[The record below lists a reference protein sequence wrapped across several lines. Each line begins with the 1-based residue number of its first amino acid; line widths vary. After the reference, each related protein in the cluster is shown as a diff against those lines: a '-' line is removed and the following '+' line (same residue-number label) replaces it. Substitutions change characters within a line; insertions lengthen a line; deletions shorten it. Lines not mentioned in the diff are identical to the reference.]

1 AWWCSCRVCRGLL
14 APHRLTSPCCWRR
27 GRVLLIREAER
38 AVLPWVRRPALPA
51 LDLPDGWHDISP
63 QKAEDLLKCNE
74 DNRPPA
80 FATVKYYARQM
91 RAGVWIPT
99 GQPIIIS
106 NGRARD
112 HQHRSW
118 AAYLSGCTF
127 NTYFVNVPHHPML
140 FAYLDNGRPRS
151 ARDALT
157 TAGLDGVANVIA
169 SGVRVAQSYDQGAFT
184 VLKTHRVDRPTP
196 AEVLQYVQEANVL
209 GENAD

>member
-1 AWWCSCRVCRGLL
+1 
-14 APHRLTSPCCWRR
+14 
-27 GRVLLIREAER
+27 
-38 AVLPWVRRPALPA
+38 
-51 LDLPDGWHDISP
+51 
-63 QKAEDLLKCNE
+63 
-74 DNRPPA
+74 
-80 FATVKYYARQM
+80 M

-127 NTYFVNVPHHPML
+127 NTYVVNVPHHPML

-196 AEVLQYVQEANVL
+196 AEVLQYVNDHPHLRQAAHL
-209 GENAD
+209 MTTDYKGRHAADRPERSRHRRGRQDPGDRRRR